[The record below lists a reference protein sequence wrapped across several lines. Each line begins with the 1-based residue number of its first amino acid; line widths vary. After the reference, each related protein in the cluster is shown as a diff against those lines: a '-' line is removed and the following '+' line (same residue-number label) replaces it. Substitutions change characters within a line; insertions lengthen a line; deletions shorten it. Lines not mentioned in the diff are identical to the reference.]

1 MAQNTQ
7 SKILS
12 IDEQIQ
18 KLKEKRNREVA
29 KMERNTGKRFIEK
42 FKQENKS
49 LDEIY
54 LFIDSLEKS
63 QKVENVDDK
72 DIIQPTGE
80 DISIYDKN

>member
-29 KMERNTGKRFIEK
+29 KLERNAGKRFLEK
-42 FKQENKS
+42 FDLENKS
-49 LDEIY
+49 LEEIY
-54 LFIDSLEKS
+54 TVIDTLSETYNVSK
-63 QKVENVDDK
+63 QEDPVEDLTNDK
-72 DIIQPTGE
+72 RD
-80 DISIYDKN
+80 